1 MRKTGLLML
10 ATMGLAALLAS
21 GLALAAPKGGNTIT
35 YIDCNLVGST
45 SCQGTS
51 GPDIIYGTES
61 SDVIIPYAGNDKVY
75 ARGGN
80 DEVRHGYGDD
90 YIEGGPGADTLRGGF
105 DRDTIYGNTPRTSD
119 VDAADTADNARD
131 LIDCA
136 YLGSRK
142 DSGPDKGFGEPIGT
156 DTVVDC
162 SNRDDL

>member
-75 ARGGN
+75 ARGGD
-80 DEVRHGYGDD
+80 DEVRHSYGDD
-90 YIEGGPGADTLRGGF
+90 YIEGGLGADTLRGGF
-105 DRDTIYGNTPRTSD
+105 DRDTIYGNKPQTQE
-119 VDAADTADNARD
+119 VDAADNARD

-136 YLGSRK
+136 YIGSRK
-142 DSGPDKGFGEPIGT
+142 DPGPDKGFGERS

>member
-1 MRKTGLLML
+1 M
-10 ATMGLAALLAS
+10 AS
-21 GLALAAPKGGNTIT
+21 GLALAAPKGSNTIT
-35 YIDCNLVGST
+35 HIDCNLVGST
-45 SCQGTS
+45 SCQGTG
-51 GPDIIYGTES
+51 GPDIIYGTGS

-75 ARGGN
+75 AYGGD
-80 DEVRHGYGDD
+80 DEVRHSYGDD
-90 YIEGGPGADTLRGGF
+90 HIEGGPGADTLRGGF
-105 DRDTIYGNTPRTSD
+105 DRDTIYGNTPQTPD

-142 DSGPDKGFGEPIGT
+142 DSGPDKGFGERT